1 MRPDVFQ
8 SFPMNIARSVTGPQ
22 ILIWSLDLDLLSMT
36 ALSGTFELMVAMFVL
51 EV

>member
-1 MRPDVFQ
+1 MCPDFFQ
-8 SFPMNIARSVTGPQ
+8 SYPMNIAMSVTGPQ

-36 ALSGTFELMVAMFVL
+36 ALSGTFELMVVMFVL